1 MKLSTC
7 SILLLSFLLAGCKE
21 KLATLEF
28 SSAAVHDGVIV
39 EPASR
44 YSHESQLA
52 RELEKLGIERDSLDI
67 ERDGKD
73 RSVVHINRRKEA
85 VLNAGQRETLKAY
98 LTGIIQARQQAG
110 FQMSLIT
117 KVEDVMN
124 AALKHYFGAV
134 MRSVI
139 FKSSPYYEVR
149 ALHPQDH
156 KPYRPGDNA
165 QALLCSADVR
175 LSNPATVSY
184 SSLERIEGVV
194 FDAQATPNMQGGVK
208 VKLPSGADHTVQVP
222 AFLNIENADLR
233 QLLNEGR
240 LQLHFHLEPAERN
253 LNSLLFAEMSV
264 IRTLSFTFA
273 TVDVP
278 AGRRT
283 MLTFSQ
289 VNRAC
294 ADKLKALGRPFSFQ
308 AGAGLDSLT
317 YVTFWDEA

>member
-7 SILLLSFLLAGCKE
+7 LILLSSFLLAGCKE

-52 RELEKLGIERDSLDI
+52 RELEKLGIERDSLEI

-73 RSVVHINRRKEA
+73 RSVVHINGRKEA
-85 VLNAGQRETLKAY
+85 LDAGQKETLKAY

-117 KVEDVMN
+117 KAEDVMN

-139 FKSSPYYEVR
+139 FKSSPYYEVS
-149 ALHPQDH
+149 ALHPQDYT
-156 KPYRPGDNA
+156 PYRPGDNA
-165 QALLCSADVR
+165 QALLCSAEVR
-175 LSNPATVSY
+175 LSTPATVSY
-184 SSLERIEGVV
+184 SSLERIEGGV

-222 AFLNIENADLR
+222 AFLSIENADLR

-253 LNSLLFAEMSV
+253 LNSMLFAEMSV
-264 IRTLSFTFA
+264 IRKLGFTFA

-294 ADKLKALGRPFSFQ
+294 TDKLKAMGRPFSFQ
-308 AGAGLDSLT
+308 AGVGLDSLT

>member
-1 MKLSTC
+1 MKLPTC
-7 SILLLSFLLAGCKE
+7 LIMLLSFLLVGCKE

-44 YSHESQLA
+44 YSHESHLA
-52 RELEKLGIERDSLDI
+52 RELEKLGIERERLEI
-67 ERDGKD
+67 ERDGKE
-73 RSVVHINRRKEA
+73 RSVVHINMRKEA
-85 VLNAGQRETLKAY
+85 LDAGQKETLKAY

-110 FQMSLIT
+110 FQMSLTT

-139 FKSSPYYEVR
+139 FKSSPYYEVS
-149 ALHPQDH
+149 ALHPQDY
-156 KPYRPGDNA
+156 KSYRPGDDA
-165 QALLCSADVR
+165 QTLLCSAEVR
-175 LSNPATVSY
+175 LSTPATVSY
-184 SSLERIEGVV
+184 SSLERIEGGV
-194 FDAQATPNMQGGVK
+194 FGAQATPNMNGGVK

-222 AFLNIENADLR
+222 AFLSIENADLR
-233 QLLNEGR
+233 RLLNEG

-253 LNSLLFAEMSV
+253 LNSMLFAEISV
-264 IRTLSFTFA
+264 IRKLGFTFA

-283 MLTFSQ
+283 MLAFSQ
-289 VNRAC
+289 INRAC

-308 AGAGLDSLT
+308 AGMGLDSLT